1 MSPREIWETKKKGK
15 MKNHPLVCDKTA
27 WDDEDPQF
35 IMKYV
40 VQKKFRLVGNYT
52 RSVPGLDQPVFNLK
66 F

>member
-1 MSPREIWETKKKGK
+1 
-15 MKNHPLVCDKTA
+15 MKNRPLVCDKTA

-40 VQKKFRLVGNYT
+40 VQKKFRLIGNYK
-52 RSVPGLDQPVFNLK
+52 RSVPGLKQSVFNLK